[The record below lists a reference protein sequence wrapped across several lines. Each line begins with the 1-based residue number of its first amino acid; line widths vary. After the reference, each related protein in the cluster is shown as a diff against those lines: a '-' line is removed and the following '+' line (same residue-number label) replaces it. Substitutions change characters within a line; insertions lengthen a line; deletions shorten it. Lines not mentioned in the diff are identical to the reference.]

1 MFLSRLAGLHNFL
14 LIWAGQLISAVGSR
28 LSSFALGIWV
38 LRTTGSTTNF
48 AMTFVAMTI
57 PGLVVSTVAGVL
69 VDRWDRRLT
78 MIFCDLLSAAT
89 MLLIAALGATG
100 HLSIWHIYFAVGAAS
115 LFDAFRAPAFAA
127 SIPLLA
133 PRDQLPR
140 VNGMA
145 QTGIAVAEIIGPLV
159 AGALVSLIS
168 LQGIMTLDALTF
180 GVGVVTLAAAHI
192 PRAIPA
198 SRQNREGLLRE
209 AVIGWRYVHERPGL
223 IGLLAIYASN
233 KFVFSIACV
242 VVAPLLLSFST
253 PARLGMQYAISGS
266 GLLLGG
272 IAITAWGGP
281 RKRIQGVLAFSL
293 LGGVCMAAHGL
304 RPSFALIAV
313 AGFVLF
319 FMLPVISSSNNSIW
333 QAKVPAG
340 LQGRCF
346 AIQRL
351 VFNASTVLGFCL
363 AGPLSKYV
371 FQPLLAKGGPLA
383 GSLGSIIGVGAGRG
397 LGLLFIALGAWMSL
411 VATAAYSLPVIR
423 NIDEMPDAFSL
434 PVTVAPATSPADVA
448 AGQES
453 VYALSQDVLPYAG
466 RETV

>member
-1 MFLSRLAGLHNFL
+1 MFLSRFRSFL

-57 PGLVVSTVAGVL
+57 PGLLVSTVAGAL
-69 VDRWDRRLT
+69 VDRWDRRHT
-78 MIFCDLLSAAT
+78 MISCDVLSAAT
-89 MLLIAALGATG
+89 MLLIAALSATG

-168 LQGIMTLDALTF
+168 LQGIMTVDALTF
-180 GVGVVTLAAAHI
+180 GVGVATLAAARI
-192 PRAIPA
+192 PRPVPA
-198 SRQNREGLLRE
+198 ARQHRAGLLRE
-209 AVIGWRYVHERPGL
+209 AFIGWRYVQERPGL
-223 IGLLAIYASN
+223 IGLLSIYASN
-233 KFVFSIACV
+233 KFLFSIACV

-253 PARLGMQYAISGS
+253 PARLGMQYAISGC

-272 IAITAWGGP
+272 LAITAWGGP
-281 RKRIQGVLAFSL
+281 RKRIHGVLAFSF

-304 RPSFALIAV
+304 RPSFALTAV

-319 FMLPVISSSNNSIW
+319 LMLPVISSSNNSIW

-371 FQPLLAKGGPLA
+371 FEPLLAPGGPLA
-383 GSLGSIIGVGAGRG
+383 RSVGWVLGVGPGRG
-397 LGLLFIALGAWMSL
+397 LGLMFIALGALMSFAA
-411 VATAAYSLPVIR
+411 VAAYSLPVIR
-423 NIDEMPDAFSL
+423 NIDAMPDAFSL
-434 PVTVAPATSPADVA
+434 PVEAAPPAEA
-448 AGQES
+448 AAAAQS
-453 VYALSQDVLPYAG
+453 VFALPQDVLPYA
-466 RETV
+466 EQEIV

>member
-1 MFLSRLAGLHNFL
+1 MPLSRLAGLHNFL

-48 AMTFVAMTI
+48 ALTFVAMTI
-57 PGLVVSTVAGVL
+57 PGLIVSIVAGAL
-69 VDRWDRRLT
+69 VDRWDRRQT
-78 MIFCDLLSAAT
+78 MIACDSLSAVT
-89 MLLIAALGATG
+89 MLLIAGLGASG

-133 PRDQLPR
+133 PREQLPR

-145 QTGIAVAEIIGPLV
+145 QTGLAVAEIIGPLV

-168 LQGIMTLDALTF
+168 LQGIMTVDALTF
-180 GVGVVTLAAAHI
+180 GVGVATLAAAHI
-192 PRAIPA
+192 PRAVSSA
-198 SRQNREGLLRE
+198 RQNREGLLRE

-223 IGLLAIYASN
+223 KGLVGLVAWN
-233 KFVFSIACV
+233 KFLFSICCV
-242 VVAPLLLSFST
+242 IVAPLLLSFST

-266 GLLLGG
+266 GLLVGG
-272 IAITAWGGP
+272 IAIAALGGP
-281 RKRIQGVLAFSL
+281 RKRIHGVLAFSI

-304 RPSFALIAV
+304 RPSFGLIAV
-313 AGFVLF
+313 AGFILF
-319 FMLPVISSSNNSIW
+319 LMLPVISSSNNSIW
-333 QAKVPAG
+333 QTKVPGG

-351 VFNASTVLGFCL
+351 VFNTSTVLGFCL

-371 FQPLLAKGGPLA
+371 FQPLLEKGGPLA
-383 GSLGSIIGVGAGRG
+383 GSVGMLIGVGPGRG
-397 LGLLFIALGAWMSL
+397 LGLMFIALGTLMSS
-411 VATAAYSLPVIR
+411 VAIAAYSLPAIR
-423 NIDEMPDAFSL
+423 DIDQMPDAFSP
-434 PVTVAPATSPADVA
+434 PVTAAPPANVA
-448 AGQES
+448 AGEES
-453 VYALSQDVLPYAG
+453 VYALSQDALP
-466 RETV
+466 